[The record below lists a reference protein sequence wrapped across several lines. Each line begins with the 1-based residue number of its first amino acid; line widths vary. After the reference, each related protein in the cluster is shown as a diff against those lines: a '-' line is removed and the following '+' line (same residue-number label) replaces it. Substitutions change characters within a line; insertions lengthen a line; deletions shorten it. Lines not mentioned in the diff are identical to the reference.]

1 MVFIDTDILSIFS
14 KIQRLPLLFAVFEQ
28 DVLNI
33 AAAVENEIKVG
44 VAKGFPFA
52 NTIMELQ
59 TQGRIQTYYPITED
73 ENFMVSLPDTLDK
86 GERESMAICKRLIAL
101 LASNERRVM
110 HHCQANG
117 IHCTNLNEI
126 LRALWELRILPMSDV
141 RMVVTEIEVKDSLKF
156 RSSATIF
163 EQPK

>member
-33 AAAVENEIKVG
+33 AAAVENEIKAG
-44 VAKGFPFA
+44 VVKGFPFA

-73 ENFMVSLPDTLDK
+73 ENFMVSLPDTLDV
-86 GERESMAICKRLIAL
+86 GERESMAICKRLTAL
-101 LASNERRVM
+101 FASNER
-110 HHCQANG
+110 
-117 IHCTNLNEI
+117 
-126 LRALWELRILPMSDV
+126 SDV

-156 RSSATIF
+156 RSITTIF